1 MIDNAAVIM
10 AQGVS
15 IASERKEGVDDNMTA
30 SHFHSFF
37 ELYYL
42 EDGGRQHV
50 IEGQLYAVKPHSF
63 VVLPPHTM
71 HHSFGRR
78 GEYFKRIVV
87 YCTPEILGP
96 TLNAGLISLAGVQ
109 QLQSSEDIRVCES
122 LLKRLLVE
130 EDFDDELKLNN
141 QQAALQLLVGTLLR
155 VQALHPEPLNAGK
168 MRRIVRYVQDNYAE
182 DLSLDDICAR
192 FFISK
197 SHLCRE
203 FKAYT
208 GSTFVEYVNSIRIL
222 HAQRLFLES
231 KQNISEIAK
240 ATGFSSLTH
249 FERVFYKVVGQSP
262 RRSRQD
268 AKARQ
273 HANEE

>member
-1 MIDNAAVIM
+1 M
-10 AQGVS
+10 
-15 IASERKEGVDDNMTA
+15 
-30 SHFHSFF
+30 
-37 ELYYL
+37 
-42 EDGGRQHV
+42 
-50 IEGQLYAVKPHSF
+50 
-63 VVLPPHTM
+63 
-71 HHSFGRR
+71 
-78 GEYFKRIVV
+78 
-87 YCTPEILGP
+87 
-96 TLNAGLISLAGVQ
+96 
-109 QLQSSEDIRVCES
+109 
-122 LLKRLLVE
+122 
-130 EDFDDELKLNN
+130 
-141 QQAALQLLVGTLLR
+141 QLLVGTLLR